1 MTSAVIGTAC
11 MVCAGT
17 STDTLLDGVLL
28 RCQSCGFAWTA
39 SKSAAHDDLYGESY
53 FRGEGYEDYFQPSAR
68 SFEARRRLRWLLR
81 AAPVRSLVE
90 AGCAAGFFV
99 QAARRAGID
108 ARGVEVSTSIAAYAR
123 DELGLPVSDGRFE
136 TTTQPAVEAVC
147 AFHVLEHV
155 EDPHTFLEAAWRSL
169 EPGGVLALE
178 VPNIAS
184 GAAARFGIRW
194 PGLQPEFHRW
204 HFTPGTLVRLV
215 EAHGFAVLQG
225 DTAVFR
231 YYMPARY
238 RRRHIRELL
247 PADLISL
254 RSARLTHPSRGD
266 LLRLIARRP
275 ELDQRLA

>member
-1 MTSAVIGTAC
+1 MTTAAIGTAC
-11 MVCAGT
+11 LVCAGT
-17 STDTLLDGVLL
+17 STDSVLDGVLL
-28 RCQSCGFAWTA
+28 RCQGCGFAWTA
-39 SKSAAHDDLYGESY
+39 SNGGVHDDLYGESY
-53 FRGEGYEDYFQPSAR
+53 FRGEGYEDYFQPAAR
-68 SFEARRRLRWLLR
+68 RFEAGRRLHWLLR
-81 AAPVRSLVE
+81 AAPVQSLVE

-99 QAARRAGID
+99 EAARRAGID

-136 TTTQPAVEAVC
+136 TMTQPAVEAVC

-155 EDPHTFLEAAWRSL
+155 EDPHTFLSAAWRSL
-169 EPGGVLALE
+169 KPGGVLALE

-184 GAAARFGIRW
+184 GAAARLGIKW
-194 PGLQPEFHRW
+194 AGLQPEFHRW
-204 HFTPGTLVRLV
+204 HFSPGSLVRLV
-215 EAHGFAVLQG
+215 EAHGFVVAQR

-247 PADLISL
+247 PPDLISL
-254 RSARLTHPSRGD
+254 RSVSLTHPSRGD

-275 ELDQRLA
+275 ELEQRLA

>member
-11 MVCAGT
+11 VVCAGT
-17 STDTLLDGVLL
+17 STGTLLDGVLL
-28 RCQSCGFAWTA
+28 RCESCGFAWTA
-39 SKSAAHDDLYGESY
+39 SVGAARDDLYGESY
-53 FRGEGYEDYFQPSAR
+53 FRGEGYEDYFQPVAR
-68 SFEARRRLRWLLR
+68 RFEARRRLHWLLR
-81 AAPVRSLVE
+81 AAPVQSLVE

-99 QAARRAGID
+99 EAARRAGID
-108 ARGVEVSTSIAAYAR
+108 ARGVEVSTSMAAYAR
-123 DELGLPVSDGRFE
+123 EELGLPVTHGRFE
-136 TTTQPAVEAVC
+136 AMTQPAVEAVC

-169 EPGGVLALE
+169 EPGGILALE
-178 VPNIAS
+178 VPNFAS

-204 HFTPGTLVRLV
+204 HFTPRSLVRLV
-215 EAHGFAVLQG
+215 EAHGFVVMQQ

-238 RRRHIRELL
+238 RSRHIRELL
-247 PADLISL
+247 PADLMSL
-254 RSARLTHPSRGD
+254 RSVRLTHPSRGD